1 MPAALFDTNVW
12 LAALFTTHPFHA
24 QAQQAL
30 QNASASAPA
39 LWCRATEQSF
49 LRLATTPALLT
60 AYGAQGMNNRDAL
73 HALDALQALPQVST
87 LDEAPGTLALWR
99 QLAARDTA
107 SPKVWMDAYLAA
119 FAMAG
124 GLRLVTLDRDF
135 KQFAPQ
141 GLNLLFLE
149 A

>member
-1 MPAALFDTNVW
+1 VPAALFDTNVW

-30 QNASASAPA
+30 QNASASAQA
-39 LWCRATEQSF
+39 VWCRATEQSF

-73 HALDALQALPQVST
+73 HALDALQTLPQVST

-107 SPKVWMDAYLAA
+107 SPKVWTDAYLAA
-119 FAMAG
+119 FAIAG

-135 KQFAPQ
+135 KQFAPH
-141 GLNLLFLE
+141 GLNVLFLG

>member
-73 HALDALQALPQVST
+73 HALDALQTLPQVST

-119 FAMAG
+119 FAVAG

-135 KQFAPQ
+135 NQFAPQ
-141 GLNLLFLE
+141 GLNLLFLG

>member
-30 QNASASAPA
+30 QNANASAPA
-39 LWCRATEQSF
+39 VWCRATEQSF

-87 LDEAPGTLALWR
+87 LDEAPGTLAQWR

>member
-12 LAALFTTHPFHA
+12 LAAIFTTHPFHA

-30 QNASASAPA
+30 QNASAQQPA
-39 LWCRATEQSF
+39 AWCRATEQSF
-49 LRLATTPALLT
+49 LRLATTPALLK
-60 AYGAQGMNNRDAL
+60 AYGAQGMSNRNAL
-73 HALDALQALPQVST
+73 QALDALQALPQVCA
-87 LDEAPGTLALWR
+87 LIEAPGVLALWR

-119 FAMAG
+119 FAIAG
-124 GLRLVTLDRDF
+124 GLHLVTLDRDF
-135 KQFAPQ
+135 NQFAPQ
-141 GLNLLFLE
+141 GLNLLLLG